1 MVTFELLCRRCKVA
15 SCVLACPFD
24 ALERREDGIIKR
36 HNLRCVSC
44 KSCAHA
50 CPFGTIYSELLTFYD
65 MPYETTCTDC
75 LAHLDG
81 EPACVAACGQ
91 GALEYRVPD
100 PAEKDVY
107 IIDEYVAARVRKWI
121 RNEAGSDDE
130 DPGEKVETPTKKVE
144 TPTEKVETPTS
155 EKAETPT
162 EKAETPTKKT
172 KKSTNE
178 KVETP
183 TEKVETPT

>member
-24 ALERREDGIIKR
+24 ALERRENGIIKR

-107 IIDEYVAARVRKWI
+107 IIDEYVAARVRKWT

-130 DPGEKVETPTKKVE
+130 DPGEKVEKVETPTKKVAGE
-144 TPTEKVETPTS
+144 KVETPTKKVDTPTEKVETPT
-155 EKAETPT
+155 
-162 EKAETPTKKT
+162 
-172 KKSTNE
+172 
-178 KVETP
+178 
-183 TEKVETPT
+183 